1 MPRFNVEV
9 NGEWACYSSISESF
23 LTEFM
28 PLQEYEEWRDKE
40 YGKNKTPL
48 EHANR
53 TSLKEV
59 LRDMS
64 ICHTDEYILR
74 ELRKAGL
81 LPRDE
86 C

>member
-28 PLQEYEEWRDKE
+28 PLEQYEEWRDKE
-40 YGKNKTPL
+40 YGRNKTPL

-53 TSLKEV
+53 ASLKEV
-59 LRDMS
+59 LRDIS

-86 C
+86 

>member
-28 PLQEYEEWRDKE
+28 PLEQYEEWRDKE
-40 YGKNKTPL
+40 YGRNKTPL

-53 TSLKEV
+53 TTLKEV
-59 LRDMS
+59 VRDMS

-86 C
+86 

>member
-53 TSLKEV
+53 VPLKEV

-64 ICHTDEYILR
+64 ICNSDDYILR
-74 ELRKAGL
+74 ELRNAGL
-81 LPRDE
+81 LPCDE

>member
-28 PLQEYEEWRDKE
+28 PLEQYEEWRDKE
-40 YGKNKTPL
+40 YGRNKTPL

-53 TSLKEV
+53 TTLKEV

-86 C
+86 